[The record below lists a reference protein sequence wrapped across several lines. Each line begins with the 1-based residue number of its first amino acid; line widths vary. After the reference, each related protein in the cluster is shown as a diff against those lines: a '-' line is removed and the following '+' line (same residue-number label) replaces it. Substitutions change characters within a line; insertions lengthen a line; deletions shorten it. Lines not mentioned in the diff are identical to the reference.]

1 MLCVVAFGAVWAA
14 TKPILNDMVRAS
26 TYQNIGHVL
35 DDDNRLDE
43 AFAYYEK
50 SRALWPAD
58 PMVNILLGRIRLDQ
72 KRPAEALPYFE
83 EAVRLAPESA
93 PSHAA
98 YGAGLLANG
107 QRDAAAM
114 EFAHALRLDPQ
125 NGRALQGLRQ
135 ARQP

>member
-1 MLCVVAFGAVWAA
+1 SAAIVALYDAAAKKPTAPPGWLVMLGVVAFGAVWAA

-35 DDDNRLDE
+35 VDDNRLDE

-58 PMVNILLGRIRLDQ
+58 PMVNILLGRIRHDQ

-83 EAVRLAPESA
+83 EAVRLSPESA

-98 YGAGLLANG
+98 YGAGLL
-107 QRDAAAM
+107 
-114 EFAHALRLDPQ
+114 
-125 NGRALQGLRQ
+125 
-135 ARQP
+135 